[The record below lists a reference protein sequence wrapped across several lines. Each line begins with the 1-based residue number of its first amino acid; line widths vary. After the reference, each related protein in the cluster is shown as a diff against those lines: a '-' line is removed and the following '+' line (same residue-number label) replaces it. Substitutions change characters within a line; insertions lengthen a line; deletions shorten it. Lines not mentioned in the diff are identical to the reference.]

1 MKTTVKQFVFTASLL
16 FAIVIVF
23 NSFKTAQKNSM
34 AKGGGIAD
42 GIHFSFNVI
51 GQKNGSVVGYMQYG
65 DESYSVVN
73 AEWFGPSA
81 VLYTAC
87 GHAFFVAD
95 NGGPS
100 ATDWITDPI
109 QGEYS
114 NRFSP
119 TDFYG
124 RHNVT
129 NGNIQIK

>member
-1 MKTTVKQFVFTASLL
+1 MKTSVKQFIFTAHLL
-16 FAIVIVF
+16 LTIFVVF

-51 GQKNGSVVGYMQYG
+51 GDKNGNVIGGIQYG
-65 DESYSVVN
+65 NESFSIVN
-73 AEWFGPSA
+73 ADWFGSSA
-81 VLYTAC
+81 ILYTDS
-87 GHAFFVAD
+87 GEAFLVTD

-109 QGEYS
+109 PGEYS

-119 TDFYG
+119 VDFYG

-129 NGNIQIK
+129 SGNIQVK